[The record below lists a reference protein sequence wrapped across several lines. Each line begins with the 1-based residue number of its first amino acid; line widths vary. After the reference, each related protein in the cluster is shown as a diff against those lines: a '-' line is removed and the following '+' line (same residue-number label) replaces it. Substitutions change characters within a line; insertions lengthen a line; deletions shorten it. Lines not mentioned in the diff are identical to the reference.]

1 MLQSALHS
9 HWGYTGTHRLWW
21 ASVLTILSDSNHLQR
36 LDRKQAEYRRR
47 IWSYLYHA
55 DHSYAMILGR
65 PMSILDEYSSTLPP
79 LNLDYD
85 MTLPMDNPPPLS
97 SPTPMTFVLLRH
109 DLAKIMGGIVH
120 HFQQV
125 QRPSHYSEVLKL
137 NDELTAF
144 MEKLPSHFSC
154 QPDKSLDD
162 KLPFLVTHRFLLLTE
177 VMFVKITLHRPYMLR
192 SDRYIQSRNAC
203 FDAAL
208 KYFNIRQDFRAF
220 KETQMSSF
228 ITTHFRE
235 FQTAM
240 IAAIYLILDPNGS
253 DVPTMGAIVDVF
265 LRDHQDM
272 KYMDETTVREVKT
285 IQFLKSKAAQRVDTV
300 PNDSSHSPEDP
311 PNDAHLLLGLQR
323 SKIASN
329 SVIHNVTQPTTPTS
343 TQTSPAPLSAGL
355 FALRASPANNES
367 PPDEDLTAQSLL
379 DHWCNSISAS
389 SLMDESGVATGL
401 PWNIT
406 LGTDDQTG
414 WLAPNSLSMVSPQPW
429 TSAGTGSDLSYW
441 QTLVDQIRTG
451 TGVS

>member
-1 MLQSALHS
+1 
-9 HWGYTGTHRLWW
+9 
-21 ASVLTILSDSNHLQR
+21 
-36 LDRKQAEYRRR
+36 
-47 IWSYLYHA
+47 
-55 DHSYAMILGR
+55 MILGR

-85 MTLPMDNPPPLS
+85 MTLPMDDPPPLS

-125 QRPSHYSEVLKL
+125 QRPSHYSEVLRL
-137 NDELTAF
+137 DDELTAY
-144 MEKLPSHFSC
+144 MEKLPPHFSY
-154 QPDKSLDD
+154 QHDKSLDD

-177 VMFVKITLHRPYMLR
+177 VMFVKITLHRPYLLR

-220 KETQMSSF
+220 KDSQMSTF

-240 IAAIYLILDPNGS
+240 IAAIYLILNPNGP
-253 DVPTMGAIVDVF
+253 DVPTMNAIVDVF
-265 LRDHQDM
+265 LQDHQD
-272 KYMDETTVREVKT
+272 KQYMDETTAREVKT
-285 IQFLKSKAAQRVDTV
+285 IEFLKSKAAQRADGM
-300 PNDSSHSPEDP
+300 PSDSSHSPEDP
-311 PNDAHLLLGLQR
+311 PNDAHLLLGLHR
-323 SKIASN
+323 SKIPGNNATRN
-329 SVIHNVTQPTTPTS
+329 ATQPTTPTS
-343 TQTSPAPLSAGL
+343 TQTTSAPLTANL
-355 FALRASPANNES
+355 FALQASPTNGGNS
-367 PPDEDLTAQSLL
+367 PNEDLTAQSLL

-406 LGTDDQTG
+406 LGADDQTG

-451 TGVS
+451 TGIS

>member
-1 MLQSALHS
+1 MD
-9 HWGYTGTHRLWW
+9 
-21 ASVLTILSDSNHLQR
+21 ASNCLQR

-55 DHSYAMILGR
+55 DHSYALILGR

-85 MTLPMDNPPPLS
+85 MTLPMDHPPPLT

-109 DLAKIMGGIVH
+109 GLARIIGGIVH

-125 QRPSHYSEVLKL
+125 QRPTHYSEVLKL
-137 NDELTAF
+137 DDELTAF
-144 MEKLPSHFSC
+144 WDSLPPHFSY

-177 VMFVKITLHRPYMLR
+177 VMFVKITLHRPYLLR

-203 FDAAL
+203 FDATV

-220 KETQMSSF
+220 NDTQKSSF

-235 FQTAM
+235 FQAAM

-253 DVPTMGAIVDVF
+253 DAPTMKAIVDVF
-265 LRDHQDM
+265 LKDHQDM
-272 KYMDETTVREVKT
+272 QHTDETTVREVKT
-285 IQFLKSKAAQRVDTV
+285 IEFLKSKAAQRTD
-300 PNDSSHSPEDP
+300 PMSSDSNHSSEEP

-323 SKIASN
+323 STIPSG
-329 SVIHNVTQPTTPTS
+329 SSTIRTVTQPNTPTS
-343 TQTSPAPLSAGL
+343 TQATSTPLIANM
-355 FALRASPANNES
+355 FALQASPVNGGGT
-367 PPDEDLTAQSLL
+367 PDEDLTAQSLL

-401 PWNIT
+401 PWNMTI
-406 LGTDDQTG
+406 GADDQTG

-429 TSAGTGSDLSYW
+429 TGAGAGSDLSYW
-441 QTLVDQIRTG
+441 QTLVDQIKTG
-451 TGVS
+451 TGLS

>member
-1 MLQSALHS
+1 
-9 HWGYTGTHRLWW
+9 
-21 ASVLTILSDSNHLQR
+21 
-36 LDRKQAEYRRR
+36 
-47 IWSYLYHA
+47 
-55 DHSYAMILGR
+55 MILGR

-97 SPTPMTFVLLRH
+97 SPTPMTLILLRH
-109 DLAKIMGGIVH
+109 GLAKIMGGIVH

-137 NDELTAF
+137 DDELAAF
-144 MEKLPSHFSC
+144 MEKLPTHFSY

-177 VMFVKITLHRPYMLR
+177 VMFVKITLHRPYLLR

-220 KETQMSSF
+220 KDTQKSSF

-240 IAAIYLILDPNGS
+240 IAAIYLILNPNGP
-253 DVPTMGAIVDVF
+253 DVSTMDTIVDVF
-265 LRDHQDM
+265 LQDYRDMQ
-272 KYMDETTVREVKT
+272 YVDETTVREVKT
-285 IQFLKSKAAQRVDTV
+285 IEFLKSKAAQRADVM
-300 PNDSSHSPEDP
+300 PSDSSHSPEDP

-323 SKIASN
+323 LKVPGSSA
-329 SVIHNVTQPTTPTS
+329 IHNVAQPATPTS
-343 TQTSPAPLSAGL
+343 TQTGSTPLPVNL
-355 FALRASPANNES
+355 FALQTSPTNGGNS
-367 PPDEDLTAQSLL
+367 PDEDLTAQSLL

-401 PWNIT
+401 PWNIA
-406 LGTDDQTG
+406 LGADDQTG

-451 TGVS
+451 TGIS

>member
-1 MLQSALHS
+1 
-9 HWGYTGTHRLWW
+9 
-21 ASVLTILSDSNHLQR
+21 
-36 LDRKQAEYRRR
+36 
-47 IWSYLYHA
+47 
-55 DHSYAMILGR
+55 MILGR

-97 SPTPMTFVLLRH
+97 SPTPMTLILLRH
-109 DLAKIMGGIVH
+109 GLAKIMGEIVH

-137 NDELTAF
+137 DDELTAF
-144 MEKLPSHFSC
+144 METLPPHFSY
-154 QPDKSLDD
+154 QPDKSLDE
-162 KLPFLVTHRFLLLTE
+162 KLPFLITHRFLLLTE
-177 VMFVKITLHRPYMLR
+177 VMFAKITLHRPYLLR

-220 KETQMSSF
+220 KDNQKSSF

-240 IAAIYLILDPNGS
+240 IAAIYLILNPNGP
-253 DVPTMGAIVDVF
+253 DVPTMGSIVDVF
-265 LRDHQDM
+265 LQDHRDKQFI
-272 KYMDETTVREVKT
+272 DETTVREVKT
-285 IQFLKSKAAQRVDTV
+285 IEFLKSKAAQRADVT
-300 PNDSSHSPEDP
+300 PSDSSHSSEDP

-323 SKIASN
+323 SKVTGSSAF
-329 SVIHNVTQPTTPTS
+329 HNATQPTTPTS
-343 TQTSPAPLSAGL
+343 TQAASTPLPANFFS
-355 FALRASPANNES
+355 LRASPMNAGS
-367 PPDEDLTAQSLL
+367 SPDEDLTAQSLL
-379 DHWCNSISAS
+379 DHWYNSISAS
-389 SLMDESGVATGL
+389 SLMDESGVATGI

-406 LGTDDQTG
+406 LGADDQTG

-429 TSAGTGSDLSYW
+429 TSAGTDSDVNYW

-451 TGVS
+451 TGIS

>member
-1 MLQSALHS
+1 
-9 HWGYTGTHRLWW
+9 
-21 ASVLTILSDSNHLQR
+21 
-36 LDRKQAEYRRR
+36 
-47 IWSYLYHA
+47 
-55 DHSYAMILGR
+55 
-65 PMSILDEYSSTLPP
+65 MSILDEYSSTLPP

-85 MTLPMDNPPPLS
+85 MTLPMDHPPPLS

-109 DLAKIMGGIVH
+109 ALAKIIGGIVH

-137 NDELTAF
+137 DDELTTF
-144 MEKLPSHFSC
+144 WENLPPHFSY

-177 VMFVKITLHRPYMLR
+177 AMFVKITLHRPYLLR

-203 FDAAL
+203 FDATV
-208 KYFNIRQDFRAF
+208 KYFTIRQDFRAF
-220 KETQMSSF
+220 ADTQKSSF

-235 FQTAM
+235 FQAAM
-240 IAAIYLILDPNGS
+240 IAAIYLILKPNGS
-253 DVPTMGAIVDVF
+253 DAPTMKATIDVF
-265 LRDHQDM
+265 LQDHQDVQHT
-272 KYMDETTVREVKT
+272 DETTVREVKT
-285 IQFLKSKAAQRVDTV
+285 IEFLKSKAAQRADTMS
-300 PNDSSHSPEDP
+300 NNSNSPSEEP

-323 SKIASN
+323 PTIPN
-329 SVIHNVTQPTTPTS
+329 SATIRGIPQPTTPTS
-343 TQTSPAPLSAGL
+343 TQATSTPLPANM
-355 FALRASPANNES
+355 FALQGSPANS
-367 PPDEDLTAQSLL
+367 GSTPDEDLTAQSLL

-401 PWNIT
+401 PWDIT
-406 LGTDDQTG
+406 LGADDQTG

-429 TSAGTGSDLSYW
+429 TGAGAGSDLNYW

>member
-1 MLQSALHS
+1 
-9 HWGYTGTHRLWW
+9 
-21 ASVLTILSDSNHLQR
+21 
-36 LDRKQAEYRRR
+36 
-47 IWSYLYHA
+47 
-55 DHSYAMILGR
+55 MILGR

-97 SPTPMTFVLLRH
+97 SPTPMTLVLLRH
-109 DLAKIMGGIVH
+109 GLAKIMGGIVH

-137 NDELTAF
+137 DDELTAF
-144 MEKLPSHFSC
+144 VENLPPHFSY

-177 VMFVKITLHRPYMLR
+177 VMFVKITLHRPYLLR
-192 SDRYIQSRNAC
+192 SDRFIQSRTAC

-208 KYFNIRQDFRAF
+208 KYFNIRQDFRVF
-220 KETQMSSF
+220 KDTQKLSF

-240 IAAIYLILDPNGS
+240 IAAIYLILNPNGP
-253 DVPTMGAIVDVF
+253 DAPTMNAIADVF
-265 LRDHQDM
+265 LQDNKDM
-272 KYMDETTVREVKT
+272 QYMDETTVREVKT
-285 IQFLKSKAAQRVDTV
+285 IEFLKSRAAQRADAM
-300 PNDSSHSPEDP
+300 PSESSHSPEDP

-323 SKIASN
+323 STTSGSSAIR
-329 SVIHNVTQPTTPTS
+329 NVTQPTSPTS
-343 TQTSPAPLSAGL
+343 TNTASTPLPANLFSLQTSPATGGS
-355 FALRASPANNES
+355 S
-367 PPDEDLTAQSLL
+367 PDEDLTAQSLF

-401 PWNIT
+401 PWNVT
-406 LGTDDQTG
+406 LGVDDQTG

-451 TGVS
+451 TGIS